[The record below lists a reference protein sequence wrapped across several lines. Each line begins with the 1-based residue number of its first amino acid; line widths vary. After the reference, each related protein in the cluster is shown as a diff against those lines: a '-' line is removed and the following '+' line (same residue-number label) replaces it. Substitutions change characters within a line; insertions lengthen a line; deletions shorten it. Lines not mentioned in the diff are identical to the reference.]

1 MLMLVKLATLV
12 AQTSH
17 LYHSRAAKMQLRSCR
32 ECQQVKPP
40 RRHVLPD
47 LPGNNRESSGTKL
60 IEQLAVD

>member
-1 MLMLVKLATLV
+1 
-12 AQTSH
+12 
-17 LYHSRAAKMQLRSCR
+17 MQLRSCR